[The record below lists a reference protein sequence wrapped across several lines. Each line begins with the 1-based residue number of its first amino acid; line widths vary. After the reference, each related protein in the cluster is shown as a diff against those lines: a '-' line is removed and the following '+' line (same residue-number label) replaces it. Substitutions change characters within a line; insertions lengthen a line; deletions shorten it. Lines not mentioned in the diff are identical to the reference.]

1 MRVSLLYTFDMR
13 PLYTSNANADT
24 LIPLIPEILHKS
36 LQEFE
41 DDLLSVFPSSVEI
54 IELSTLLVLY
64 SHQLNSYQ
72 LTHG

>member
-1 MRVSLLYTFDMR
+1 MFTACVIQMIPMRVSLLYTFDMR

-41 DDLLSVFPSSVEI
+41 DDLLFSISVFC
-54 IELSTLLVLY
+54 
-64 SHQLNSYQ
+64 
-72 LTHG
+72 